1 MKRKLGL
8 IAVSFFILILLSNM
22 IAFADEYRKNIYFEG
37 EKINSNSNFKDINGE
52 IYIKA
57 RFLSELLEAD
67 LNWRKSIQLLELKK
81 DSKYAKMMKGNPY
94 LEINGITKKV
104 PNGLVIDN
112 DKAYLPFKKIVEG
125 FGYVFTNDSKSSY
138 VFNAEIMVNKI
149 AYNQENRRLEIN
161 LSEETK
167 YDIKRVKNNPEKLK
181 ILLRRATLSGDFR
194 DELPSKDFNLEIK
207 RTQDKM
213 YLEIIVESSK
223 NIAFHERESVIK
235 AGNDIIINYFSQL
248 KDISWQ
254 EDQGLKII
262 TDDNIGEADISY
274 LDEPNKMV
282 IDLPHTIL
290 NGFKNNFSENR
301 WIKDIEVSQF
311 KTNPMVARIVLEL
324 KESSYLTQE
333 KRENSLIFYPKG
345 EVELS
350 NLEYEDSVITFESNK
365 KLEPKMFTLSE
376 PDRLVV
382 DLPGAFRNYSF
393 SDENAKSDAVVKK
406 VRTSRFNSDIVR
418 LVADLKKQVNYDWST
433 ERNGEGYLNKI
444 YLDNNIRKIEIGE
457 QKGYNEI
464 QIRLNNKVDYDVKKR
479 ESPERL
485 VVDVRGLENYNKKLN
500 LPEKTGII
508 KKVDFGPYDKD
519 VVRFEFILENY
530 YGHVVNSDNKSKNL
544 SIKLWNSRQEDKK
557 EDLSDLIV
565 IDPGHGGFDPGAI
578 GANGLQEKEVNL
590 DLALLVK
597 EKLKKE
603 GYNVLLTR
611 KTDEYVSLQRRVEIA
626 KKEKAR
632 IFVSIHNNSSR
643 KSHTSGSEVYISQN
657 YKKEDRELAKFIND
671 NLCNEIKLD
680 DRGLKQDNFYVIKN
694 TIMPSVLIEVAFL
707 SNPHEEKLLGSS
719 VFLKKA
725 ASGISEG
732 ILNFLENDR
741 LEAE

>member
-22 IAFADEYRKNIYFEG
+22 IVFADEYRKNIYFEG

-94 LEINGITKKV
+94 LEINGTTKKV

-282 IDLPHTIL
+282 IDLPHTVL

-393 SDENAKSDAVVKK
+393 SDENAKNDAVVKK

-464 QIRLNNKVDYDVKKR
+464 QISLNNKVDYDVKKR

-590 DLALLVK
+590 DLALLVR